1 VQTSHLPIWRLVTL
15 SYVDVRRALRAMP
28 MLFGCAVVI
37 ALAVQVAI
45 QLLPQRLESGPF
57 LGTLSGIIA
66 DAVQY
71 FCLTPIMIAIHRF
84 IIRGDVT
91 RSYTV
96 DLADEAFLPFFI
108 WTMVLTTLWALA
120 AGAGELLLVKKGAEH
135 ASIGLAVMIVAY
147 AVLVWF
153 GLRLIVLFPA
163 IAVRAKATTPGD
175 AFADTKGYSLRLLA
189 LIIVT
194 FIPPIALGLL
204 VTLALG
210 RGIMVRGS
218 VPFVIGDIV
227 SALIGTLIMAL
238 GVVLASHVYL
248 TIGRRVR

>member
-37 ALAVQVAI
+37 ALAVQVAT

-120 AGAGELLLVKKGAEH
+120 AGTGELLLVKKGAEH

-163 IAVRAKATTPGD
+163 IAVRAKTTAPGD

-204 VTLALG
+204 LTLALG